1 MKGLADPRHTPPDD
15 GTPPAQPPHLDAARL
30 FRDHAQFVAS
40 FVVRLGMRREE
51 VDDIVQ
57 EVFLVAHRRGGFVPG
72 AARPTTWLA
81 EIALRVSSSTRRRLR
96 RSREDPDVQTL
107 ADAVSSARSPGEQAE
122 TAEALRRV
130 QQALEVLDE
139 TKRAV
144 FILFELE
151 GESCESIA
159 AGLGIPVGTVYSR
172 LHKAR
177 KLFMEV
183 HARLVG
189 APGLKL
195 PGFKLPGPAG
205 LGPAGIE
212 PPGTSG
218 LGLPGTSGLGP
229 IGHSGLTPPGPS
241 GLTPP
246 GHSGLDLHG
255 PTGLDLPGADG
266 RELPASGG
274 KRNAQMVTQ

>member
-1 MKGLADPRHTPPDD
+1 MRGPVKVLTDPRHTAPEG
-15 GTPPAQPPHLDAARL
+15 GTAPAPAPHLDAAKL

-40 FVVRLGMRREE
+40 FVVRLGTRREE

-57 EVFLVAHRRGGFVPG
+57 EVFLVAHRRGGFIPG

-81 EIALRVSSSTRRRLR
+81 EIAIRVSSAARRRQR
-96 RSREDPDVQTL
+96 RSREDPDVQTVAGAL
-107 ADAVSSARSPGEQAE
+107 ATGRGPGEQAE

-130 QQALEVLDE
+130 QEALDVLDE
-139 TKRAV
+139 AKRAV

-183 HARLVG
+183 HSRLVG
-189 APGLKL
+189 A
-195 PGFKLPGPAG
+195 GPKQST
-205 LGPAGIE
+205 GPE
-212 PPGTSG
+212 
-218 LGLPGTSGLGP
+218 
-229 IGHSGLTPPGPS
+229 
-241 GLTPP
+241 
-246 GHSGLDLHG
+246 
-255 PTGLDLPGADG
+255 G
-266 RELPASGG
+266 RKANSL
-274 KRNAQMVTQ
+274 MVTQ

>member
-1 MKGLADPRHTPPDD
+1 MKGVTDPRHTPPED
-15 GTPPAQPPHLDAARL
+15 GKPPAPPPHLDAAKL
-30 FRDHAQFVAS
+30 FREHANFVAN

-81 EIALRVSSSTRRRLR
+81 EIALRVTSATRRRLR
-96 RSREDPDVQTL
+96 RSREDPDVQGVV
-107 ADAVSSARSPGEQAE
+107 AAVALTRDPGEQAE

-130 QQALEVLDE
+130 QQALEALDE
-139 TKRAV
+139 PKRVV

-159 AGLGIPVGTVYSR
+159 AGLGIPIGTVYSR

-183 HARLVG
+183 HSRLVG
-189 APGLKL
+189 A
-195 PGFKLPGPAG
+195 
-205 LGPAGIE
+205 
-212 PPGTSG
+212 GTS
-218 LGLPGTSGLGP
+218 PSTGP
-229 IGHSGLTPPGPS
+229 E
-241 GLTPP
+241 
-246 GHSGLDLHG
+246 
-255 PTGLDLPGADG
+255 G
-266 RELPASGG
+266 RKANSL
-274 KRNAQMVTQ
+274 MVTQ

>member
-1 MKGLADPRHTPPDD
+1 VKGLADPRHTPPED
-15 GTPPAQPPHLDAARL
+15 GTPPTQPPHLDAARL
-30 FRDHAQFVAS
+30 FRDHAQFVAN

-139 TKRAV
+139 AKRAV

-177 KLFMEV
+177 KLFMDV

-189 APGLKL
+189 PRGRPVHGGPSGVKAHGPSDVQV
-195 PGFKLPGPAG
+195 PGPSG
-205 LGPAGIE
+205 VQVHGPSG
-212 PPGTSG
+212 PGPSG
-218 LGLPGTSGLGP
+218 
-229 IGHSGLTPPGPS
+229 PGPS
-241 GLTPP
+241 GLQI
-246 GHSGLDLHG
+246 DG
-255 PTGLDLPGADG
+255 PTGLDLPGSED
-266 RELPASGG
+266 RELSVSDDRDLPVTGG
-274 KRNAQMVTQ
+274 KRNSQMVTQ

>member
-1 MKGLADPRHTPPDD
+1 VKGLADPRHTPPED
-15 GTPPAQPPHLDAARL
+15 GTPPTQPPHLDAARL
-30 FRDHAQFVAS
+30 FRDHAQFVAN

-107 ADAVSSARSPGEQAE
+107 ADAVSSARSPGEQVE

-130 QQALEVLDE
+130 QQALEVLDDA
-139 TKRAV
+139 KRAV

-189 APGLKL
+189 PAGRRLRGPEGLK
-195 PGFKLPGPAG
+195 PSGPV
-205 LGPAGIE
+205 
-212 PPGTSG
+212 
-218 LGLPGTSGLGP
+218 
-229 IGHSGLTPPGPS
+229 GLTPPGPE

-246 GHSGLDLHG
+246 GPEGLTPPDPEGLELHG
-255 PTGLDLPGADG
+255 PTGPDIPGSDG

-274 KRNAQMVTQ
+274 KPNAQLVTQ

>member
-1 MKGLADPRHTPPDD
+1 MKGLADPRHTPPED
-15 GTPPAQPPHLDAARL
+15 GNPPVQPPHLDAARL
-30 FRDHAQFVAS
+30 FRDHAQFVAN

-57 EVFLVAHRRGGFVPG
+57 EVFLVAHRRGGFIPG

-81 EIALRVSSSTRRRLR
+81 EIALRVSSSARRRQR
-96 RSREDPDVQTL
+96 RSREDPDVQAI
-107 ADAVSSARSPGEQAE
+107 ADSVSSARSPGEQAE

-130 QQALEVLDE
+130 QQTLEILDE
-139 TKRAV
+139 AKRAV

-183 HARLVG
+183 HAHLLG
-189 APGLKL
+189 GPKQGPAGPA
-195 PGFKLPGPAG
+195 GPAG
-205 LGPAGIE
+205 LQ
-212 PPGTSG
+212 
-218 LGLPGTSGLGP
+218 
-229 IGHSGLTPPGPS
+229 PPGPT
-241 GLTPP
+241 GLQPP
-246 GHSGLDLHG
+246 GPTGLQPPGPTGLQPPG
-255 PTGLDLPGADG
+255 PTGLDLPGSESRD
-266 RELPASGG
+266 LPAAGG
-274 KRNAQMVTQ
+274 KRNSRMVMQ